1 MSFFLLVT
9 SSQWD
14 MSDGYWVTSFLGV
27 ALFVMISLTFWRV
40 LKRWCLENS
49 INIVRESRESRDGS
63 EALLGAG
70 RPSA

>member
-1 MSFFLLVT
+1 
-9 SSQWD
+9 

-63 EALLGAG
+63 EALLGPG